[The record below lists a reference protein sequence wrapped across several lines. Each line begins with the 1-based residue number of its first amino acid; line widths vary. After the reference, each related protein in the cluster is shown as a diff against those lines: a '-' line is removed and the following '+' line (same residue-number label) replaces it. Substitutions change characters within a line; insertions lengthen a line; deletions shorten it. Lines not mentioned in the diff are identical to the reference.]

1 MMTGRVPWRGS
12 CGVAV
17 AFVGALAGA
26 CVHYQPKPI
35 APAASLAVIEART
48 IEDPALG
55 TYLTQHAA
63 SAGLPIR
70 WDLRALTLL
79 AFYFHPALDEAR
91 AAAAVARGGITTA
104 GARPNP
110 QLQPSLGYDF
120 NEPPPWMYGFGL
132 TMPIETAGKRGLRIA
147 EATRRA
153 EAAQL
158 QVVATAWQL
167 RVGVRRAL
175 VDYVVA
181 RRQEAL
187 LTRQLGVQDAIVQ
200 ILERQLEAGAI
211 TPFEAT
217 QARLAAATTRL
228 AVAQA
233 AVQRGQAE
241 AALADALGLAPAAL
255 TPIAPSVEIGQDI
268 DIALPDDAA
277 RRTALVSRADVRA
290 ALADYEGSQA
300 ALRVEI
306 ARQYPDLDIG
316 PTFLGN
322 QPQNELAVAL
332 GLVLPVFNRNQGPI
346 AQAAAAREQA
356 AAHLMVVQAAAL
368 HELTD
373 AEAVLQAA
381 RLKLTTAETALM
393 TTRQQEQ
400 RRQRMY
406 DAGDISRVELLTAQ
420 LETASAE
427 LALDDARAQVERAA
441 GALEDAM
448 ESPLGFE
455 GAVLTNPR
463 TEPQP
468 ERQKP

>member
-1 MMTGRVPWRGS
+1 METLTRIRAVGL
-12 CGVAV
+12 CVALV
-17 AFVGALAGA
+17 AGTQAMA
-26 CVHYQPKPI
+26 CIHYEPKPI
-35 APAASLAVIEART
+35 AATQPIATIEART
-48 IEDPALG
+48 TDDAQLRRFLADHG
-55 TYLTQHAA
+55 TATAP
-63 SAGLPIR
+63 STP
-70 WDLRALTLL
+70 WDLRGLTLL

-91 AAAAVARGGITTA
+91 AAADVARAGITTA

-110 QLQPSLGYDF
+110 TIQPSIGYDF

-132 TMPIETAGKRGLRIA
+132 TVPIETAGKRGYRIA

-158 QVVATAWQL
+158 QVLVTAWQV
-167 RVGVRRAL
+167 RVAVRRSL
-175 VDYVVA
+175 IEFVVA

-187 LTRQLGVQDAIVQ
+187 LTQQLAVQNSIVD
-200 ILERQLEAGAI
+200 ILQRQLEAGAI

-241 AALADALGLAPAAL
+241 AALADAVGLTRASFE
-255 TPIAPSVEIGQDI
+255 PIAPLVTLGVDVNTPI
-268 DIALPDDAA
+268 PDPQA
-277 RRTALVSRADVRA
+277 RRTALISRADVRA
-290 ALADYEGSQA
+290 ALADYEAAQA

-306 ARQYPDLDIG
+306 ARQYPDFDLG
-316 PTFLGN
+316 PAFLGN
-322 QPQNELAVAL
+322 QPQNEITVAL

-356 AAHLMVVQAAAL
+356 AAHLMVVQANAL
-368 HELTD
+368 HEVSE
-373 AEAVLQAA
+373 AEAVLEAA
-381 RLKLTTAETALM
+381 RLKLATAEASLGA
-393 TTRQQEQ
+393 TREQEQ

-406 DAGDISRVELLTAQ
+406 EAGDISRVEVLTAQ

-427 LALDDARAQVERAA
+427 IAVDEARAQIERAS

-448 ESPLGFE
+448 QSPLGVDD
-455 GAVLTNPR
+455 AVLKNPR
-463 TEPQP
+463 AGSQP
-468 ERQKP
+468 ERQDR